1 MLRPAE
7 GGLLWRTAKA
17 DVGQEIA
24 LPPQTH
30 RVTYLTLNAI
40 ERHFYMEQ
48 HKVKGAP
55 TSVWQCQGG
64 LLCICNQITSVNAYQ
79 AFGAVQHLRK
89 AMHELVQPAP
99 FLPWVRCS
107 LLSS

>member
-48 HKVKGAP
+48 HKVKGVSTHVSNVRVGSCSHIP
-55 TSVWQCQGG
+55 SST
-64 LLCICNQITSVNAYQ
+64 AYQ
-79 AFGAVQHLRK
+79 AFRSVQHLNAAR
-89 AMHELVQPAP
+89 LCPTQG
-99 FLPWVRCS
+99 WV